1 MIEIKERLIKQEH
14 WPRKCPILITPRY
27 ITIHEMNT
35 WQDAEDCAKYASR
48 SLDPSAAHI
57 YVDERQAIQ
66 IIPLDRC
73 AQACGDRDGPGNRES
88 ISVEICRSEAPG
100 TLYYQAMANTILIVR
115 QLMDQL
121 QIIPDH
127 VVMHYD
133 WTGTNCPK
141 RMLKEGLWSVFLR
154 SLFDNEKGGN
164 V

>member
-1 MIEIKERLIKQEH
+1 MIEIQERLIKQEH

-48 SLDPSAAHI
+48 SLDSSAAHI
-57 YVDERQAIQ
+57 YVDDRQAIQ

-73 AQACGDRDGPGNRES
+73 GQACGDRDGPGNRES

-100 TLYYQAMANTILIVR
+100 NLYYQAMANTILIAR
-115 QLMDQL
+115 QLMNQL
-121 QIIPDH
+121 QITPDH
-127 VVMHYD
+127 VVRHYD
-133 WTGTNCPK
+133 WTGANCPK
-141 RMLKEGLWSVFLR
+141 RMLKEGLWDMFLR
-154 SLFDNEKGGN
+154 SLFYEKGGN

>member
-1 MIEIKERLIKQEH
+1 MIEIQERLIKQEH

-35 WQDAEDCAKYASR
+35 WQDAEACAKYASR

-66 IIPLDRC
+66 IIPLDRSG
-73 AQACGDRDGPGNRES
+73 QACGDRDGPGNRES

-100 TLYYQAMANTILIVR
+100 NLYYQAMANTILITR
-115 QLMDQL
+115 QLMNQL
-121 QIIPDH
+121 QITPDH
-127 VVMHYD
+127 VVRHYD
-133 WTGTNCPK
+133 WTGANCPK
-141 RMLKEGLWSVFLR
+141 RRLKEGLWDMFLR
-154 SLFDNEKGGN
+154 SLFYEKGGN

>member
-1 MIEIKERLIKQEH
+1 MIEIEQRLIKQEH
-14 WPRKCPILITPRY
+14 WPRKCPVSIIPRY

-35 WQDAEDCAKYASR
+35 WQDAEACAKYAAR

-57 YVDERQAIQ
+57 YVDECQAIQ

-73 AQACGDRDGPGNRES
+73 AQACGSGNRES
-88 ISVEICRSEAPG
+88 ISIEICRSEAPG
-100 TLYYQAMANTILIVR
+100 NLYYQAMANTIVLVK

-121 QIIPDH
+121 QIAPDH
-127 VVMHYD
+127 VVRHYD
-133 WTGTNCPK
+133 WTGANCPK

-154 SLFDNEKGGN
+154 SLFDEKGGN

>member
-1 MIEIKERLIKQEH
+1 MIEIEQRFIKQEH
-14 WPRKCPILITPRY
+14 WPRKCPVSIIPRY

-35 WQDAEDCAKYASR
+35 WQDAEACAKYAAR

-57 YVDERQAIQ
+57 YVDECQAIQ

-73 AQACGDRDGPGNRES
+73 AQACGDRDGSGNRES
-88 ISVEICRSEAPG
+88 ISIEICRSEAPG
-100 TLYYQAMANTILIVR
+100 NLYYQAMANTIVLVK

-121 QIIPDH
+121 QIAPDH
-127 VVMHYD
+127 VVRHYD
-133 WTGTNCPK
+133 WTGANCPK

-154 SLFDNEKGGN
+154 SLFDEKGGN